1 MSGWSNVRKIG
12 LRQYLSADK
21 NLWEPSTTGSLAPL
35 IITSF
40 IFCGIGNSVNNIT
53 ESSLVNVYGIL

>member
-1 MSGWSNVRKIG
+1 MFVRKIG

-21 NLWEPSTTGSLAPL
+21 YLWEPNTTGPL

>member
-1 MSGWSNVRKIG
+1 MNCKKCIVRKIG

-21 NLWEPSTTGSLAPL
+21 NLWEPNTTGPL

-53 ESSLVNVYGIL
+53 ESSLVDVYGIL